1 MWMKI
6 RFSYLNIFPHI
17 EVLLY
22 LFPSCYNISFY
33 ALLLNISQNIE
44 GFYFECSWD
53 SEWKIQ
59 DYLGNVAKEII
70 LLIYLT

>member
-1 MWMKI
+1 M
-6 RFSYLNIFPHI
+6 
-17 EVLLY
+17 
-22 LFPSCYNISFY
+22 SFY

-44 GFYFECSWD
+44 DVYFECSWD